1 MSLDSALKELEK
13 RYGPG
18 HVIKGSETVDVEI
31 FPTGSPELDVALGA
45 GGIPRGRIVEIYG
58 PEATGKTSLALHVIA
73 ELQKNGGVGA
83 YIDSEHA
90 LDPFYAGQVIGV
102 DMDDLLI
109 SQPDCGEDALE
120 TVLILADSGE
130 IDVIVVD
137 SVAALTPR
145 AEVEGEMGD
154 AVVGL
159 QARLMSQ
166 ACRKLTGTLSKTGTT
181 CIFINQLRDKIG
193 VMWGSPEVTTGG
205 KALKFYASVRID
217 LRKIETLKDGGEVIG
232 SRIRA
237 KVVKN
242 KVGRPYQQAEYDLIH
257 GEGISRTGSLIDM
270 GVKAGV
276 IEKAGAWFKYDG
288 TNIGQGKNAAKQW
301 LTDNPDDASVI
312 EQQIKE
318 NLNG

>member
-1 MSLDSALKELEK
+1 MSLKDTLKELEK

-18 HVIKGSETVDVEI
+18 HVIKGSDSVEVEVY
-31 FPTGSPELDVALGA
+31 PTGSPALDVALGA
-45 GGIPRGRIVEIYG
+45 GGFPKGRIIEIYG
-58 PEATGKTSLALHVIA
+58 VEQSGKTSLSLHAIA
-73 ELQKNGGVGA
+73 ETQKAGGTCA
-83 YIDSEHA
+83 FIDAEHA
-90 LDPFYAGQVIGV
+90 LDPSYAAMIGV
-102 DMDDLLI
+102 DMNELLI

-120 TVLILADSGE
+120 TVLLLAKSGE
-130 IDVIVVD
+130 IDLIVVD

-154 AVVGL
+154 AVVGM

-166 ACRKLTGTLSKTGTT
+166 ACRKLNGVLSDNQTT
-181 CIFINQLRDKIG
+181 CVFINQIRHKIA
-193 VMWGSPEVTTGG
+193 VMYGSPEVTSGG
-205 KALKFYASVRID
+205 NALKFYSSVRLD
-217 LRKIETLKDGGEVIG
+217 LRKIEALKDQGEVIG

-242 KVGRPYQQAEYDLIH
+242 KVGPPFKQAEYDLVY

-270 GVKAGV
+270 GVQTGV

-312 EQQIKE
+312 EERIKE
-318 NLNG
+318 ALNG

>member
-1 MSLDSALKELEK
+1 MSLKDTLKELEK

-18 HVIKGSETVDVEI
+18 HVIKGSDSVEVEVY
-31 FPTGSPELDVALGA
+31 PTGSPALDVALGA
-45 GGIPRGRIVEIYG
+45 GGFPKGRIIEIYG
-58 PEATGKTSLALHVIA
+58 VEQSGKTSLSLHAIA
-73 ELQKNGGVGA
+73 ETQKAGGTCA
-83 YIDSEHA
+83 FIDAEHA
-90 LDPFYAGQVIGV
+90 LDPSYAAMIGV
-102 DMDDLLI
+102 DMDELLI

-120 TVLILADSGE
+120 TVLLLAKSGE
-130 IDVIVVD
+130 IDLIVVD

-154 AVVGL
+154 AVVGM

-166 ACRKLTGTLSKTGTT
+166 ACRKLNGVLSDNQTT
-181 CIFINQLRDKIG
+181 CVFINQIRHKIA
-193 VMWGSPEVTTGG
+193 VMYGSPEVTSGG
-205 KALKFYASVRID
+205 NALKFYSSVRLD
-217 LRKIETLKDGGEVIG
+217 LRKIEALKDQGEVIG

-242 KVGRPYQQAEYDLIH
+242 KVGPPFKQAEYDLVY

-270 GVKAGV
+270 GVQTGV
-276 IEKAGAWFKYDG
+276 IEKSGAWFKYDG